1 MEGHLL
7 LFAPHQ
13 GVHDVAAA
21 GVTAAVTEAPLGR
34 FTHHKTLRVTDPT
47 VAAARGV
54 PPTLEAAAHSSR
66 APRDSRPQTGAPRLP
81 VLLDSLVDCQPG
93 PQVVLQLGLAGQC
106 EGVVFLIPIL
116 NIKTNNVHC
125 VTLSGGKTY
134 SDPFS
139 SSSRKVRV

>member
-13 GVHDVAAA
+13 GVHDVAA

-66 APRDSRPQTGAPRLP
+66 APRDSRPQTGAPHPPAPCSPRFPRGLP
-81 VLLDSLVDCQPG
+81 TWTSSCP
-93 PQVVLQLGLAGQC
+93 PAGT
-106 EGVVFLIPIL
+106 GWAV
-116 NIKTNNVHC
+116 
-125 VTLSGGKTY
+125 
-134 SDPFS
+134 
-139 SSSRKVRV
+139 